1 MDFHVSGRSARTNR
15 AAGCEGAEL
24 NIVVQDI
31 QPKCR
36 LGAQACRP
44 LAPGSNILEWPRDA
58 CQRVAEQQPRA
69 IERFVFPGSKQR
81 RGCTVTRTVL
91 YGAGRVYLF
100 EDSKVYSL
108 DIPVLVAHR

>member
-1 MDFHVSGRSARTNR
+1 M
-15 AAGCEGAEL
+15 
-24 NIVVQDI
+24 
-31 QPKCR
+31 QPECR

-44 LAPGSNILEWPRDA
+44 LAPGSNILECPRDA